1 MRLLRLVT
9 GLSGA
14 AVFYHIGKF
23 DLCRK
28 IPEKSNT
35 VRFESLKTKVLFDI
49 LVTDKPIIGV

>member
-1 MRLLRLVT
+1 MLRLVT